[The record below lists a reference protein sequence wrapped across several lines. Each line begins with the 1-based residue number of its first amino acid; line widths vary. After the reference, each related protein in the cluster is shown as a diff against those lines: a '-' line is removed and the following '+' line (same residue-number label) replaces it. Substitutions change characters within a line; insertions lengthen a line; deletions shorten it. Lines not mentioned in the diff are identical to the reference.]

1 METFKNSLTNR
12 LILILSLLFLLSI
25 SLSSVNA
32 TTIDITSTDDLGH
45 TISTANNGDE
55 INLDNGTYT
64 TNVTNI
70 IIDKNLTIQGKN
82 SQNTII
88 DAEKFGR
95 IFNITPGNTLTLI
108 NITLKNGKATLGGAI
123 YNNGGS
129 LTLTNTIFINNNATS
144 QGGAIYNV
152 NGSNLNITNSI
163 FDNNNAAVTGGAI
176 DNYNVTNMTIYN
188 SVFSNNTAP
197 FGATIATENGTN
209 TSIINCKFT
218 NNIANSIFPRSSILD
233 LRENNSFIQGC
244 NIYNNNQGFNNS
256 YAIIIEPN
264 SNITI
269 NYNRIFNNTGYTIY
283 NFAGTNTNMDYNWW
297 GNNTP
302 DMTKIIGVIPKNYFV
317 MNITNLTSLDSNG
330 TVLIQYA
337 FKLNDSSAF
346 DPNLLPYFVTDVYT
360 NVTSGAIDTF
370 DARFDRIINSTL
382 SVKNQTVEYTFITDN
397 EIQTLNVFFN
407 PKIKTIIEVNNVE
420 GEDGETV
427 TLIAILT
434 DENGTPLAGKEII
447 FNIAG
452 QIFTAITDSN
462 GIATIQYTINKDD
475 FIDGK
480 LAFTATFEE
489 DENYLESILTGT
501 IALTEEQEPTPDNN
515 DTNQTTNNLA
525 NINKVNAAMKETGI
539 PINLILITLLSVL
552 GLVIGRKE

>member
-283 NFAGTNTNMDYNWW
+283 NFAGTNSNMDYNWW

-337 FKLNDSSAF
+337 FKLNDSS
-346 DPNLLPYFVTDVYT
+346 V
-360 NVTSGAIDTF
+360 
-370 DARFDRIINSTL
+370 
-382 SVKNQTVEYTFITDN
+382 
-397 EIQTLNVFFN
+397 
-407 PKIKTIIEVNNVE
+407 
-420 GEDGETV
+420 
-427 TLIAILT
+427 
-434 DENGTPLAGKEII
+434 
-447 FNIAG
+447 
-452 QIFTAITDSN
+452 
-462 GIATIQYTINKDD
+462 
-475 FIDGK
+475 
-480 LAFTATFEE
+480 
-489 DENYLESILTGT
+489 
-501 IALTEEQEPTPDNN
+501 
-515 DTNQTTNNLA
+515 
-525 NINKVNAAMKETGI
+525 
-539 PINLILITLLSVL
+539 LILIYCLIL
-552 GLVIGRKE
+552 